1 MNRQRYYKIKELF
14 MDKDLIPESEMN
26 TEASVDD
33 ISTESEPHL
42 TGPDDMG
49 SRNVRLLE
57 TTAIAGSAV
66 NSSTRDLDRDS
77 DSQNNSTDK
86 NQDSLDEQ
94 KDNQKK
100 SSDKKLD
107 EKEKKKAESSA
118 KTMKK
123 LKNSEKS
130 VKHYQFFIIRLIII
144 LIVLWVL
151 FFKVVGITKMPNGD
165 MFPRIDQGDFILFY
179 RLEKNF
185 KAQDVVVIE
194 KVTPDSNGKK
204 QIFVCRVVAV
214 AGDTVEITD
223 NQLLIVNGD
232 TMIESNIFYQTP
244 RYEGFTEYPIT
255 LKEGEIFVLADMRNG
270 GHDSRYFGPI
280 TKDDIIGTVITILRR
295 NGI

>member
-1 MNRQRYYKIKELF
+1 
-14 MDKDLIPESEMN
+14 MDKDFIPDSELN
-26 TEASVDD
+26 IDKSVDD
-33 ISTESEPHL
+33 INSQPEPHPTEL
-42 TGPDDMG
+42 DDVDSGNASVMG
-49 SRNVRLLE
+49 
-57 TTAIAGSAV
+57 TATMAGGAL
-66 NSSTRDLDRDS
+66 NSSTRVLDKDS
-77 DSQNNSTDK
+77 GPHDNSTDK
-86 NQDSLDEQ
+86 NQDLLDDQ
-94 KDNQKK
+94 KENQKK
-100 SSDKKLD
+100 SSEKKLD

-214 AGDTVEITD
+214 AGDTVEVTD
-223 NQLLIVNGD
+223 NQRLIVNGD

>member
-1 MNRQRYYKIKELF
+1 
-14 MDKDLIPESEMN
+14 MDKDYISENELN
-26 TEASVDD
+26 TEFSADHPDTVSEQYRTQPKALGFGDASMASSSATMAGENIQLGDTTD
-33 ISTESEPHL
+33 GSEGLTKDGTES
-42 TGPDDMG
+42 
-49 SRNVRLLE
+49 
-57 TTAIAGSAV
+57 
-66 NSSTRDLDRDS
+66 
-77 DSQNNSTDK
+77 Q
-86 NQDSLDEQ
+86 QDQ
-94 KDNQKK
+94 A
-100 SSDKKLD
+100 DKKLD
-107 EKEKKKAESSA
+107 KQEKKKVESSA

-179 RLEKNF
+179 RLDKNF

-214 AGDTVEITD
+214 AGDTVEVTD
-223 NQLLIVNGD
+223 NQRLIVNGN
-232 TMIESNIFYQTP
+232 TMIEGNIFYQTP
-244 RYEGFTEYPIT
+244 RYEGYTEYPIT

-280 TKDDIIGTVITILRR
+280 TKDDVIGTVITILRR

>member
-1 MNRQRYYKIKELF
+1 
-14 MDKDLIPESEMN
+14 MDKDLFSENELN
-26 TEASVDD
+26 TEPSAGEA
-33 ISTESEPHL
+33 STESQQYRTESEAS
-42 TGPDDMG
+42 G
-49 SRNVRLLE
+49 SGDAGVAGF
-57 TTAIAGSAV
+57 TATAIGV
-66 NSSTRDLDRDS
+66 GTKHDNSSDS
-77 DSQNNSTDK
+77 DQGLKRDDPED
-86 NQDSLDEQ
+86 QQAE
-94 KDNQKK
+94 
-100 SSDKKLD
+100 KKLNK
-107 EKEKKKAESSA
+107 EEKKKAESSA

-223 NQLLIVNGD
+223 NQRLIVNGD

>member
-1 MNRQRYYKIKELF
+1 MN
-14 MDKDLIPESEMN
+14 KDFTPEIEQN
-26 TEASVDD
+26 TETSVDNSLKSESDHFGFDESSVGNPEVIGASGIVSGKTVSDIVRKPDIELGNQDNSAHSNQDSVDD
-33 ISTESEPHL
+33 QKE
-42 TGPDDMG
+42 
-49 SRNVRLLE
+49 NQ
-57 TTAIAGSAV
+57 
-66 NSSTRDLDRDS
+66 
-77 DSQNNSTDK
+77 QN
-86 NQDSLDEQ
+86 QA
-94 KDNQKK
+94 
-100 SSDKKLD
+100 DKKLD
-107 EKEKKKAESSA
+107 KQEKKKAESSA

-130 VKHYQFFIIRLIII
+130 VKHYQFFIIRLIIV

-223 NQLLIVNGD
+223 NQRLIVNGD